1 MEYFLP
7 MALFNFVADVFTK
20 MLMRASVNNQITGL
34 MHGMVS
40 TGVISM
46 QYVDDTLLF
55 LRKNLTS
62 AINLKWII
70 SSFEKMSGM

>member
-1 MEYFLP
+1 MEYFLH

-20 MLMRASVNNQITGL
+20 MLMRASVNKITGL

>member
-1 MEYFLP
+1 
-7 MALFNFVADVFTK
+7 
-20 MLMRASVNNQITGL
+20 MRASVNKITGL